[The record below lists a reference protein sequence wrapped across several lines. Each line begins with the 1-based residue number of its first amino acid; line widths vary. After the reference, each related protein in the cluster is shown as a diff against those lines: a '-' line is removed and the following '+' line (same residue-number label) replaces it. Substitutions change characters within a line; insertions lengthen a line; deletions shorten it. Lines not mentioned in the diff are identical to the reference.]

1 MIEFDLTGSR
11 HIKKESYYVLYC
23 VFHEEIQNLFPTF
36 LVDSDDVIFKYSFL
50 LNYFIGNFGD
60 IFLKKKKTN
69 KAMSRSFFI
78 IIIHVAITGYPY
90 NLNICQ

>member
-1 MIEFDLTGSR
+1 MIEYDLTGSR

-60 IFLKKKKTN
+60 IFLKKKRRIKPCQGHFSSLLFMLQLL
-69 KAMSRSFFI
+69 A
-78 IIIHVAITGYPY
+78 IHTT
-90 NLNICQ
+90 